1 MERTHAA
8 SAKRL
13 QATKASG
20 LIAHSWV
27 LTWAGAMVGAAIAS
41 WQLLPTLHA
50 MVVSGVGQAA
60 NLAAVHATDHTVATA
75 ANGALLAGL
84 ATVGQQRL
92 GELLSLGGIIVCAAA
107 IGALLMHLMMV
118 RSGWQPRRTVPN
130 AAVMPLDMGRRAVA
144 CAGWTIAAAASLLV
158 LVAWV
163 WRSAPVLA
171 ASLQMASTSTVLTVC
186 SRALVITLVTI
197 LLAIGTLHLLW
208 RSWQIYAAQ
217 RMTKPEVEREQ
228 HEAAVSPAIRQA
240 LRRIAGQ
247 ATYVPTLVCYDQ
259 EHAVAIAWHAA
270 TMTSPVLVWHRRD
283 AAARLAVH
291 TAQRTGTAVC
301 RDLQLTHVLRSV
313 APGTV
318 IPSAHWPALASA
330 VAAQT

>member
-27 LTWAGAMVGAAIAS
+27 LAWAGATAGAALAS
-41 WQLLPTLHA
+41 WQLLPTIHA
-50 MVVSGVGQAA
+50 MVRTSVGQAA
-60 NLAAVHATDHTVATA
+60 SLAAAHATDHNVGPGTDGTR
-75 ANGALLAGL
+75 LAGL
-84 ATVGQQRL
+84 AAVGQQRL
-92 GELLSLGGIIVCAAA
+92 GELLSLGGSIVCAAA

-118 RSGWQPRRTVPN
+118 RSGWQPRRAVQH
-130 AAVMPLDMGRRAVA
+130 AAVIPPTMGRRASA
-144 CAGWTIAAAASLLV
+144 SSAWALAAAVNLLV

-163 WRSAPVLA
+163 WHSAPVLA
-171 ASLQMASTSTVLTVC
+171 APLHMVSTSIALTVC
-186 SRALVITLVTI
+186 SRALVITLVTL

-208 RSWQIYAAQ
+208 RSWQIHGAQ
-217 RMTKPEVEREQ
+217 RMTKPELEREQ
-228 HEAAVSPAIRQA
+228 REAAVSPAIRQA

-247 ATYVPTLVCYDQ
+247 ADYIPTLVCYDH

-270 TMTSPVLVWHRRD
+270 TMTNPVLVWHRRD
-283 AAARLAVH
+283 AASRHAVRD
-291 TAQRTGTAVC
+291 AQRTGTAVR
-301 RDLQLTHVLRSV
+301 RDLQLTHALRSV
-313 APGTV
+313 APGAV
-318 IPSAHWPALASA
+318 IPSEHWPALATA